1 MKLPEECTS
10 LAEVRAAIDALDREL
25 LALLGRRAGYV
36 HAAARFKTDAAS
48 VRALDRV
55 QAMQAQRRAWAAEE
69 GLDPEVVAQ
78 LFTVLVDYF
87 TRREQAQVDARDAG
101 RETQQED

>member
-1 MKLPEECTS
+1 MKPAEEYAS

-36 HAAARFKTDAAS
+36 HAAARFKTDATS
-48 VRALDRV
+48 VRAPERV
-55 QAMQAQRRAWAAEE
+55 RAMLEQRRAWAAEE

-78 LFTVLVDYF
+78 LFTLLVEYF
-87 TRREQAQVDARDAG
+87 TRREQGVVDARFTGQENGDA
-101 RETQQED
+101 